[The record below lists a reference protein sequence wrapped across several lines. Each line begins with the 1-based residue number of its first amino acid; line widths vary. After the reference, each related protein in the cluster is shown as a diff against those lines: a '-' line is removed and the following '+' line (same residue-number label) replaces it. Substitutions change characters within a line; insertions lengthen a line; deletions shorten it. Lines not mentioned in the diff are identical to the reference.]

1 MSRRIQIYRS
11 ENETAGGIDFI
22 ETGVVIYGPAGKAE
36 LFHDVEVVLM
46 ACADVLNG
54 GSGTAIYAWTVNGQ
68 KDQRSIRS
76 AATII
81 SGWDRDR
88 GCGVRSDKELSR
100 TLILDAGEFAQRGE
114 VTWRVTTPGR
124 TPEQIQQCGH
134 QDLTPA
140 EMLRFIAE
148 TLLVRKELPF

>member
-1 MSRRIQIYRS
+1 MSRRIQIYRTV
-11 ENETAGGIDFI
+11 NETQGGIDFT
-22 ETGVVIYGPAGKAE
+22 ELGVVVYGPAGKAE

-68 KDQRSIRS
+68 KDQRRIRS

-81 SGWDRDR
+81 GGWDQDR
-88 GCGVRSDKELSR
+88 GCAVRADKELSR
-100 TLILDAGEFAQRGE
+100 TLILDAGEFVSRGE
-114 VTWRVTTPGR
+114 VTWRVTTPAR
-124 TPEQIQQCGH
+124 TPEQIKHCGH